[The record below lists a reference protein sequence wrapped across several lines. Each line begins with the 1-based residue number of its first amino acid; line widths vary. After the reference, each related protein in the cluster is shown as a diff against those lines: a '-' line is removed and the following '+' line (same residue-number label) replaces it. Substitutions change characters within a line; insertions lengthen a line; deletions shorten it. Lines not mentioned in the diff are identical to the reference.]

1 MTDHKIDSIDR
12 QILAELQE
20 DGRMT
25 NVELA
30 ERVGISPPPCL
41 RRVRNL
47 EDKGY
52 IKGFNAAVDQELLGF
67 GVTVFANVGLVS
79 QAEADLVAFENLMR
93 SLPEVRECHMLSGE
107 IDFLLKIV
115 APNMDA
121 FQRFLTGQ
129 LTCAPNVSQVKT
141 SLTVRASFRKP
152 GVPIAA
158 A

>member
-1 MTDHKIDSIDR
+1 MVDHKIDNIDR
-12 QILAELQE
+12 QILRELQA

-47 EDKGY
+47 EDSGHIKGY
-52 IKGFNAAVDQELLGF
+52 NAEVDQEMLGF
-67 GVTVFANVGLVS
+67 GITVFAYVGLVS
-79 QAEADLVAFENLMR
+79 QAENDLVAFENLMR

-115 APNMDA
+115 ATNMDA

-141 SLTVRASFRKP
+141 SLAVRASFNKA
-152 GVPIAA
+152 GVPIPLP
-158 A
+158 